1 MELEEDFIASKVI
14 PSGRRVWELAPRS
27 GGSVWTLLFL
37 DAELYIERVNAP
49 TVVKELQRAGNIP
62 SVHSIFVSNESAP
75 ARHVDY
81 TCNPTYSRF
90 LIEDVLSWLTRKHPN
105 MPCNNMVIVGLSL
118 SGLAAAF
125 AATQYSDQFPNA
137 ICQSPSFWWNDEWF
151 RRTFGEQQS
160 RTRFWISVGNLEKQE
175 NVTHPPTGMMQRA
188 SQIDACRRTWNLLK
202 SRGYVVRDHI
212 FEGSHDPNCWR
223 EDLALALSWALEI
236 NGER

>member
-1 MELEEDFIASKVI
+1 MELEEDFISSKVI
-14 PSGRRVWELAPRS
+14 PSGRKVWELAPQS
-27 GGSVWTLLFL
+27 GGSAWTLLFL
-37 DAELYIERVNAP
+37 DAELYIERVDAP
-49 TVVKELQRAGNIP
+49 TVVRELQQAGNIP
-62 SVHSIFVSNESAP
+62 SVHSLFVSNENAA

-90 LIEDVLSWLTRKHPN
+90 LTEDVLSWLTRKHPD
-105 MPCNNMVIVGLSL
+105 MRCNNMVIVGLSL
-118 SGLAAAF
+118 SGLASAF

-151 RRTFGEQQS
+151 RQTFGEQRS

-188 SQIDACRRTWNLLK
+188 SQIDACRRTWDLLK
-202 SRGYVVRDHI
+202 SHGYVVRDHI
-212 FEGSHDPNCWR
+212 FDGSHDPNCWR

-236 NGER
+236 NAGR